1 MKKYEIIK
9 RYIKWKIKIIIF
21 EIIYLKSE
29 N

>member
-9 RYIKWKIKIIIF
+9 RYIKWRIKIIIF